1 MTMPFTKVSIKKAFT
16 FIEPGPVVLVTT
28 NDGHQ
33 DNVMTISWHMV
44 MDFTPQIAISTGPWN
59 HSFETLMKT
68 KECVI
73 AIPTVD
79 LIQKVIGIGTVPGT
93 ELDKFKEFKLTP
105 LPAKGVKAP
114 LIKECLACLECKLI
128 DYIEAYGIVILQ
140 VERLWVDKDREDR
153 RTFHANGD
161 GTFVVDGKT
170 LDYRA
175 LMGNKVPKGV

>member
-1 MTMPFTKVSIKKAFT
+1 MSLTKVSIKKAFT
-16 FIEPGPVVLVTT
+16 YIEPGPVVLVTT

-33 DNVMTISWHMV
+33 NNIMTISWHMV
-44 MDFTPQIAISTGPWN
+44 MDFTPQIAMATGSWN

-79 LIQKVIGIGTVPGT
+79 LLQKAIGIGTVSGT
-93 ELDKFKEFKLTP
+93 EVDKFEKFRLTP
-105 LPAKGVKAP
+105 VPAKGVNAP

-128 DYIEAYGIVILQ
+128 DYIESYGIVILQ
-140 VERLWVDKDREDR
+140 AERLWVDKDRKER

-170 LDYRA
+170 LNYRT
-175 LMGNKVPKGV
+175 LMGSKVPKEV

>member
-1 MTMPFTKVSIKKAFT
+1 MSLTKVSIKKAFT

-33 DNVMTISWHMV
+33 NNIMTISWHMV
-44 MDFTPQIAISTGPWN
+44 MDFTPQIGISTGPWN
-59 HSFETLMKT
+59 HSFKTLMKT

-79 LIQKVIGIGTVPGT
+79 LVKKVIGIGTVSGT
-93 ELDKFKEFKLTP
+93 ELDKFEEFELTP
-105 LPAKGVKAP
+105 LPAKSVKAP

-128 DYIEAYGIVILQ
+128 DYIETYGIVILQ
-140 VERLWVDKDREDR
+140 VERLWVDKDRKER

-170 LDYRA
+170 LNYRS